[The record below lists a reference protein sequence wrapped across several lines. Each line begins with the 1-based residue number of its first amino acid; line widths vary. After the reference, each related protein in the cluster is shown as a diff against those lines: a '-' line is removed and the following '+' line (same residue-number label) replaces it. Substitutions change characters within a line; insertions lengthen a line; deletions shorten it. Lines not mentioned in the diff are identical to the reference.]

1 MFITSFGEQNIT
13 YKCCSN
19 FLIHL
24 SASNFVQA
32 EVNTKPFTTTE
43 LKALSCTD
51 LSVEKANAK
60 RELAA
65 AERNITNIQTDTPNK
80 TISKWAGVAG
90 GALSAFGGKSE
101 HAAKAK
107 DMANN
112 LAGSEDTSDENNLK
126 LQQALK
132 NKAQTNIENIETYQK
147 SKKCKI

>member
-1 MFITSFGEQNIT
+1 MKIKLLGCAMLALT
-13 YKCCSN
+13 
-19 FLIHL
+19 
-24 SASNFVQA
+24 ASNFVQA

-43 LKALSCTD
+43 LKSLSCTD

>member
-1 MFITSFGEQNIT
+1 MKIKLLGCAMLALT
-13 YKCCSN
+13 
-19 FLIHL
+19 
-24 SASNFVQA
+24 ASNFVQA

-80 TISKWAGVAG
+80 TISKWAGVAD

-132 NKAQTNIENIETYQK
+132 NKAQTN
-147 SKKCKI
+147 

>member
-1 MFITSFGEQNIT
+1 MKIKLLGCAMLALT
-13 YKCCSN
+13 
-19 FLIHL
+19 
-24 SASNFVQA
+24 ASNFVQA
-32 EVNTKPFTTTE
+32 EVNTKAFTTTE

-112 LAGSEDTSDENNLK
+112 LTGSEDTSDENNLK

>member
-1 MFITSFGEQNIT
+1 MKIKLLGCAMPALT
-13 YKCCSN
+13 
-19 FLIHL
+19 
-24 SASNFVQA
+24 ASNFVQA